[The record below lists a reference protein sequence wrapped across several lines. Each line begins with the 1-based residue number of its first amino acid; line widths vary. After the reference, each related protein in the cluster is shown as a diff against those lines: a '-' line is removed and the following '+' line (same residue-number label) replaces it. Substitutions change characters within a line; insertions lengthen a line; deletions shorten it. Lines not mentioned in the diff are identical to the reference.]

1 MAMKKKKKKK
11 VAITIPASEAPYVE
25 IVGSDI
31 DPRQGLKINLDWN
44 DAFVD
49 YLRQNGFKG
58 TTDEAIV
65 QLWLTHLY
73 KNMVDKMAET
83 KTNEYE

>member
-1 MAMKKKKKKK
+1 MTIKKKKKKK
-11 VAITIPASEAPYVE
+11 TTTPPKESPYVE

-58 TTDEAIV
+58 TTDEAVV

-73 KNMVDKMAET
+73 KNMIDRMSET